1 MRIIA
6 GRLRGRRLFSPKT
19 RRIRP
24 TAGKVREALFS
35 ILGQR
40 VEGAR
45 VLDLFAGTGALG
57 LEALS
62 RGAQDAVFVEA
73 DPSAARLL
81 KRNIESLGLD
91 AACRVVV
98 ADVFRALGIISGE
111 RGSFDIVLLDPP
123 YGKGLGKRVLED
135 AAQKGLIAARGIV
148 AWEHPAKR
156 EPIEP
161 MPGFGKVAAKR
172 YGDTALTILERE
184 A

>member
-6 GRLRGRRLFSPKT
+6 GRLKGRRLFSPKT

-24 TAGKVREALFS
+24 TPAKVREALFS
-35 ILGQR
+35 ILGLR
-40 VEGAR
+40 VEAAK

-57 LEALS
+57 IEALS
-62 RGAQDAVFVEA
+62 RGASEAVFVEA

-98 ADVFRALGIISGE
+98 ADVFRALGVISEEGA
-111 RGSFDIVLLDPP
+111 SFDIVLLDPP
-123 YGKGLGKRVLED
+123 YGKGLGERAVKH

-156 EPIEP
+156 EPIGP
-161 MPGFGKVAAKR
+161 MPGFGKVATKR

-184 A
+184 V